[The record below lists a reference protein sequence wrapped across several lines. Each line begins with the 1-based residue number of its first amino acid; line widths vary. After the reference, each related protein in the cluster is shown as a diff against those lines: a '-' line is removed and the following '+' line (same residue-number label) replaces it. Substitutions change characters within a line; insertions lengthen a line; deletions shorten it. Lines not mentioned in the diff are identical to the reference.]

1 MDFRLGI
8 GNAAKSTWPPFPSIG
23 LLISLSTDDPLQFH
37 YTKEP
42 LMEEYSVGAQARRG
56 GTVGVSVRTV
66 WVAEA
71 SRIRVIDGVLM
82 KFSRFG
88 N

>member
-1 MDFRLGI
+1 MLFLEYNKNPLPQYLARGKLSWKNESFHSEIGI
-8 GNAAKSTWPPFPSIG
+8 AAKSTWPQFLSVG

-56 GTVGVSVRTV
+56 GNVGVSVGR
-66 WVAEA
+66 
-71 SRIRVIDGVLM
+71 
-82 KFSRFG
+82 
-88 N
+88 